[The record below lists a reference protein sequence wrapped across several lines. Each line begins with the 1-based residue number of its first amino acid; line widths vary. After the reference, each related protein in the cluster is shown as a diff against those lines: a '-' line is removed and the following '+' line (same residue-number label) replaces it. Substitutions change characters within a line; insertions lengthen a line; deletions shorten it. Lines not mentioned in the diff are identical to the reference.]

1 MSMRITGMV
10 SGLDTDALVKELVNA
25 QKMKNKKVEDK
36 KVKLEWKQDIWKTL
50 NSKLFGFFSD
60 GVSKIRL
67 EGNFKN
73 KKIDSSNDKAIEVR
87 GNNAAPLGA
96 HEVTIKQIASS
107 QYITSGRIE
116 SVSEEGKVTNDTKL
130 SSLVE
135 LNSEEGAQIDIADK
149 TLEITDETTIS
160 DVIDIAREAGLN
172 ANFDEV
178 QQRIFISSK
187 ESGETNSFQ
196 IGGSD
201 SVLNALGL
209 DAIDIDESGAKINSE
224 SNLSSIVEAKDS
236 VIIYNGAELRGDT
249 NIITAN
255 GLTFTLK
262 NANPDETIKLNVAND
277 SESTYNMIKD
287 FIKGYNEVLGDMN
300 TRYNANSARGYDPL
314 TEEEKDTM
322 SDSTV
327 EKWET
332 TIKDGLLRRDSGLG
346 SLINAFRNIAGKG
359 VEVDGKNYTLSSF
372 GIRTSDY
379 TERGLLHIYGDED
392 DPTYASNDDML
403 LKAIEEDP
411 ELVMKV
417 FTEIGKEL
425 HGTMSD
431 KMSSVPNVKSAMTF
445 YNDKLMSKELSRY
458 EKEISV
464 LDRKLYEME
473 ERYYNQFSRLETAL
487 SQMQSQ
493 SDYLYSMLGM
503 GASQ

>member
-1 MSMRITGMV
+1 MRITGMV
-10 SGLDTDALVKELVNA
+10 SGLDTDSLVKELVSA
-25 QKMKNKKVEDK
+25 QKMKNKKIEDK
-36 KVKLEWKQDIWKTL
+36 KVKLEWQQDIWKTL

-60 GVSKIRL
+60 GVSKVRL

-107 QYITSGRIE
+107 QYITSGE
-116 SVSEEGKVTNDTKL
+116 MKLASEEGKVTNDTKL

-135 LNSEEGAQIDIADK
+135 FNSEEGAQIVIADK
-149 TLEITDETTIS
+149 VLEITDETTIS

-178 QQRIFISSK
+178 QQRLFISSK
-187 ESGETNSFQ
+187 ESGEANGFQ
-196 IGGSD
+196 IVQIGDSD

-209 DAIDIDESGAKINSE
+209 DAIDESGAKINSE

-262 NANPDETIKLNVAND
+262 NSNPDETIKLNVGND
-277 SESTYNMIKD
+277 SESTYDMIKD
-287 FIKGYNEVLGDMN
+287 FIKGYNEVLGEMN
-300 TRYNANSARGYDPL
+300 TRYNASSARGYAPL
-314 TEEEKDTM
+314 TEEEKDTLA
-322 SDSTV
+322 DGTV

-332 TIKDGLLRRDSGLG
+332 TIKDSLLRRDSGLG
-346 SLINAFRNIAGKG
+346 SLINSFRSIASKG
-359 VEVDGKNYTLSSF
+359 VEVDGKTYTLSSF
-372 GIRTSDY
+372 GINTSDY

-392 DPTYASNDDML
+392 DPTYSSNDDKL

-417 FTEIGKEL
+417 FSEIGKEF
-425 HGTMSD
+425 HSTMSD
-431 KMSSVPNVKSAMTF
+431 KMSSVKNVKSAMTF
-445 YNDKLMSKELSRY
+445 YNDKLMSKALSKY
-458 EKEISV
+458 EKEIAV
-464 LDRKLYEME
+464 LDKKLYKME

-493 SDYLYSMLGM
+493 SNYLYSMMGM
-503 GASQ
+503 EAPQ

>member
-1 MSMRITGMV
+1 MRITGMV
-10 SGLDTDALVKELVNA
+10 SGLDTDSLVKELVSA
-25 QKMKNKKVEDK
+25 QKMKNKKIEDK
-36 KVKLEWKQDIWKTL
+36 KVKLEWQQDIWKTL

-60 GVSKIRL
+60 GVSKVRL
-67 EGNFKN
+67 EGNYQN
-73 KKIDSSNDKAIEVR
+73 KKVDSSNDKAIEVR
-87 GNNAAPLGA
+87 GNNAAPLGV
-96 HEVTIKQIASS
+96 HEVTIKEIASS
-107 QYITSGRIE
+107 QYITSGIIKTGPE
-116 SVSEEGKVTNDTKL
+116 DGKVTNDTKL
-130 SSLVE
+130 SSLVG
-135 LNSEEGAQIDIADK
+135 LTTSATATLKIADK
-149 TLEITDETTIS
+149 TLNITEDTKIS
-160 DVIDIAREAGLN
+160 DVVNIAREAGLN

-187 ESGETNSFQ
+187 ESGEANSFQ

-201 SVLNALGL
+201 SVLNALAL
-209 DAIDIDESGAKINSE
+209 DAIAIDEHGAKIYSE

-236 VIIYNGAELRGDT
+236 IIVYNGAELRGNT
-249 NIITAN
+249 NVITAN

-262 NANPDETIKLNVAND
+262 DANPEETIKLNVGND
-277 SESTYNMIKD
+277 SESTYDMIKD
-287 FIKGYNEVLGDMN
+287 FIKGYNEVLGEMN
-300 TRYNANSARGYDPL
+300 TRYNASSARGYAPL
-314 TEEEKDTM
+314 TEEEKDTLA
-322 SDSTV
+322 DGTV

-332 TIKDGLLRRDSGLG
+332 TIKDSLLRRDSELG
-346 SLINAFRNIAGKG
+346 SLINSFRSIASKG
-359 VEVDGKNYTLSSF
+359 VEVDGKTYTLSSF
-372 GIRTSDY
+372 GINTSDY

-392 DPTYASNDDML
+392 DPTYSSNDDKL

-417 FTEIGKEL
+417 FSEIGKEL
-425 HGTMSD
+425 HSTMSD

-493 SDYLYSMLGM
+493 SDYLYSMMGM
-503 GASQ
+503 GAPQ

>member
-10 SGLDTDALVKELVNA
+10 SGLDTDALVKELVSA

-60 GVSKIRL
+60 DVSKVRL
-67 EGNFKN
+67 EGNFQN
-73 KKIDSSNDKAIEVR
+73 KKVDSSNDKAIEVR
-87 GNNAAPLGA
+87 GTNAAPLGV

-107 QYITSGRIE
+107 QYITSGIIE
-116 SVSEEGKVTNDTKL
+116 SGSEDSNVSNDTKL
-130 SSLVE
+130 SSLVD
-135 LNSEEGAQIDIADK
+135 LSNEEGATLIIADK
-149 TLEITDETTIS
+149 TLNITDDTKIS
-160 DVIDIAREAGLN
+160 DVVNIAREAGLN
-172 ANFDEV
+172 ANFDEEM
-178 QQRIFISSK
+178 QRLFVSSK
-187 ESGETNSFQ
+187 ESGEANSFQ
-196 IGGSD
+196 IGGND
-201 SVLNALGL
+201 SVLSALSL
-209 DAIDIDESGAKINSE
+209 DALDETGAKIDGE
-224 SNLSSIVEAKDS
+224 SNVSSVVQAKDS
-236 VIIYNGAELRGDT
+236 IIVYNGAELRGDT
-249 NIITAN
+249 NVITAN

-262 NANPDETIKLNVAND
+262 DANPDETIKLNIGND

-287 FIKGYNEVLGDMN
+287 FIKGYNEVLNEMN

-314 TEEEKDTM
+314 TEEQKDAMT
-322 SDSTV
+322 DSTV

-332 TIKDGLLRRDSGLG
+332 TIKDSLLRRDLGLG
-346 SLINAFRNIAGKG
+346 SLINTFRNIAGKG

-411 ELVMKV
+411 ELVMKF

-425 HGTMSD
+425 HSTMSD

-487 SQMQSQ
+487 TQMQSQ
-493 SDYLYSMLGM
+493 SDYLYSMMGM
-503 GASQ
+503 GVPQ